1 MNLEYTQ
8 MQMNL
13 RYFKDNF
20 TLETLMSG
28 DFILQLLII
37 AVVVFLAFLA
47 EYYLRKKFKNSE
59 DNVFNLKDIFKIVRP
74 IVMLLIL
81 IVAMYFFREG
91 GYKWGLLY
99 FANTVLVI
107 LLFARLAIILTR
119 YIFKSGPWLR
129 PVENILAGIVVI
141 GYLSYQLG
149 VVAKFQMYLHSIE
162 FYFAE
167 QDFTLLLVIE
177 SIIGVFI
184 AIIVAMTIAR
194 FVENQVMKIKNHTL
208 RINQKIILIK
218 IFKIFLYLTA
228 IIIVLT
234 GLGIDLSFLTVFGG
248 AFGLGLA
255 FGFQKIASNYVSGF
269 LLLSDESIRVGDML
283 QIGSDHGIVV
293 AIKSRYTALR
303 RLDGVEILIPNEKLL
318 TDEITNL
325 TFSNTTVKLPL
336 DLQISYESSIDKA
349 IEIILIVCAKESRV
363 IEEPKPNVYVKEFAD
378 SGFVNIAG
386 GCCGT
391 TPAHIAAIANE
402 MKGLKP
408 REIPSQQ
415 TYTQLSGLEPL
426 VINDDSLFINVGER
440 TNVTGSKAFSNL
452 ILNVNQIELFKHTF
466 HFLSL

>member
-20 TLETLMSG
+20 SLETLMSG

-37 AVVVFLAFLA
+37 AAVVFLAFLA

-59 DNVFNLKDIFKIVRP
+59 DNDFNLKDIFKIVRP

-177 SIIGVFI
+177 SIIGVFV
-184 AIIVAMTIAR
+184 AIIVAMTVAR
-194 FVENQVMKIKNHTL
+194 FVENQVMKIKNQSL

-378 SGFVNIAG
+378 SGINLHVSCYVTDPDKGF
-386 GCCGT
+386 
-391 TPAHIAAIANE
+391 
-402 MKGLKP
+402 MGLKSDMY
-408 REIPSQQ
+408 RAIFKEFLNNEIEIPYPHR
-415 TYTQLSGLEPL
+415 T
-426 VINDDSLFINVGER
+426 VIMP
-440 TNVTGSKAFSNL
+440 K
-452 ILNVNQIELFKHTF
+452 
-466 HFLSL
+466 

>member
-59 DNVFNLKDIFKIVRP
+59 DNDFNLKDIFKIVRP

-149 VVAKFQMYLHSIE
+149 VVTKFQMYLHSIE

-184 AIIVAMTIAR
+184 AIIVAMTVAR
-194 FVENQVMKIKNHTL
+194 FVENQVMKIKNQSL

-378 SGFVNIAG
+378 SGINLHVSCYVTDPDKGF
-386 GCCGT
+386 
-391 TPAHIAAIANE
+391 
-402 MKGLKP
+402 MGLKSDMY
-408 REIPSQQ
+408 RAIFKEFLNNEIEIPYPHR
-415 TYTQLSGLEPL
+415 T
-426 VINDDSLFINVGER
+426 VIMP
-440 TNVTGSKAFSNL
+440 K
-452 ILNVNQIELFKHTF
+452 
-466 HFLSL
+466 

>member
-8 MQMNL
+8 MQINL

-20 TLETLMSG
+20 NLETLVSG
-28 DFILQLLII
+28 EFVLQLLVI
-37 AVVVFLAFLA
+37 AVAVFLAFLA
-47 EYYLRKKFKNSE
+47 EYSLRKRIKNNE
-59 DNVFNLKDIFKIVRP
+59 DNDFSLKDIFKIVRP
-74 IVMLLIL
+74 ILMLLIL
-81 IVAMYFFREG
+81 IVIMYFLREG

-141 GYLSYQLG
+141 AYLSYQLG
-149 VVAKFQMYLHSIE
+149 IVSKFQMYLHSIE

-177 SIIGVFI
+177 SIFGVFI
-184 AIIVAMTIAR
+184 AIILAMTVAR
-194 FVENQVMKIKNHTL
+194 FVENQIMKIKNHTL
-208 RINQKIILIK
+208 RINQKIIIIK
-218 IFKIFLYLTA
+218 IFKIFLYFIA
-228 IIIVLT
+228 IVIVLT

-283 QIGSDHGIVV
+283 QIGNDHGIVV

-349 IEIILIVCAKESRV
+349 IDIILGVCSKESRV

-378 SGFVNIAG
+378 SGINLHVS
-386 GCCGT
+386 CYVT
-391 TPAHIAAIANE
+391 DPA
-402 MKGLKP
+402 KGFLGLKSDMY
-408 REIPSQQ
+408 RAIFKEFQSNGIEIPYPHR
-415 TYTQLSGLEPL
+415 T
-426 VINDDSLFINVGER
+426 VIMP
-440 TNVTGSKAFSNL
+440 K
-452 ILNVNQIELFKHTF
+452 
-466 HFLSL
+466 

>member
-20 TLETLMSG
+20 TLETLMSS

-37 AVVVFLAFLA
+37 AAVVSLAFIA

-59 DNVFNLKDIFKIVRP
+59 DNDFNLKDIFKIVRP

-184 AIIVAMTIAR
+184 AIIVAMTVAR
-194 FVENQVMKIKNHTL
+194 FVENQVMKIKNQSL

-378 SGFVNIAG
+378 SGINLHVSCYVTDPDKGF
-386 GCCGT
+386 
-391 TPAHIAAIANE
+391 
-402 MKGLKP
+402 MGLKSDMY
-408 REIPSQQ
+408 RAIFKEFQSNEIEIPYPHR
-415 TYTQLSGLEPL
+415 T
-426 VINDDSLFINVGER
+426 VIMP
-440 TNVTGSKAFSNL
+440 K
-452 ILNVNQIELFKHTF
+452 
-466 HFLSL
+466 

>member
-37 AVVVFLAFLA
+37 AAVVFLAFLA
-47 EYYLRKKFKNSE
+47 EYFLRKKFKKSE
-59 DNVFNLKDIFKIVRP
+59 DNDFNLKDIFKIVRP

-149 VVAKFQMYLHSIE
+149 VVTKFQMYLHSIE

-184 AIIVAMTIAR
+184 AIIVAMTVAR
-194 FVENQVMKIKNHTL
+194 FVENQVMKIKNQSL

-378 SGFVNIAG
+378 SGINLHVSCYVTDPDKGF
-386 GCCGT
+386 
-391 TPAHIAAIANE
+391 
-402 MKGLKP
+402 MGLKSDMY
-408 REIPSQQ
+408 RAIFKEFLNNEIEIPYPHR
-415 TYTQLSGLEPL
+415 T
-426 VINDDSLFINVGER
+426 VIMP
-440 TNVTGSKAFSNL
+440 K
-452 ILNVNQIELFKHTF
+452 
-466 HFLSL
+466 

>member
-59 DNVFNLKDIFKIVRP
+59 DNDFNLKDIFKIVRP

-184 AIIVAMTIAR
+184 AIIVAMTVAR
-194 FVENQVMKIKNHTL
+194 FVENQVMKIKNQSL

-378 SGFVNIAG
+378 SGINLHVSCYVTDPDKGF
-386 GCCGT
+386 
-391 TPAHIAAIANE
+391 
-402 MKGLKP
+402 MGLKSDMY
-408 REIPSQQ
+408 RAIFKEFMSNEIEIPYPHR
-415 TYTQLSGLEPL
+415 T
-426 VINDDSLFINVGER
+426 VIMP
-440 TNVTGSKAFSNL
+440 K
-452 ILNVNQIELFKHTF
+452 
-466 HFLSL
+466 

>member
-20 TLETLMSG
+20 TLESLMSG

-37 AVVVFLAFLA
+37 AAVVFLAFLA

-59 DNVFNLKDIFKIVRP
+59 DNDFNLKDIFKIVRP

-378 SGFVNIAG
+378 SGINLHVSCYVTDPDKGF
-386 GCCGT
+386 
-391 TPAHIAAIANE
+391 
-402 MKGLKP
+402 MGLKSDMY
-408 REIPSQQ
+408 RAIFKEFLNNEIEIPYPHR
-415 TYTQLSGLEPL
+415 T
-426 VINDDSLFINVGER
+426 VIMP
-440 TNVTGSKAFSNL
+440 K
-452 ILNVNQIELFKHTF
+452 
-466 HFLSL
+466 

>member
-59 DNVFNLKDIFKIVRP
+59 DNDFNLKDIFKIVRP

-149 VVAKFQMYLHSIE
+149 VVSKFQMYLHSIE

-184 AIIVAMTIAR
+184 AIIVAMTVAR
-194 FVENQVMKIKNHTL
+194 FVENQVMKIKNQSL

-218 IFKIFLYLTA
+218 IFKIFLYLIA

-283 QIGSDHGIVV
+283 KIGSDHGIVV

-378 SGFVNIAG
+378 SGINLHVSCYVTDPDKGF
-386 GCCGT
+386 
-391 TPAHIAAIANE
+391 
-402 MKGLKP
+402 MGLKSDMY
-408 REIPSQQ
+408 RAIFKEFMSNEIEIPYPHR
-415 TYTQLSGLEPL
+415 T
-426 VINDDSLFINVGER
+426 VIMP
-440 TNVTGSKAFSNL
+440 K
-452 ILNVNQIELFKHTF
+452 
-466 HFLSL
+466 

>member
-47 EYYLRKKFKNSE
+47 EYFLRKKFKNSE
-59 DNVFNLKDIFKIVRP
+59 DNDFNLKDIFKIVRP

-149 VVAKFQMYLHSIE
+149 VVSKFQMYLHSIE

-184 AIIVAMTIAR
+184 AIIVAMTVAR
-194 FVENQVMKIKNHTL
+194 FVENQVMKIKNQSL

-378 SGFVNIAG
+378 SGINLHVSCYVTDPDKGF
-386 GCCGT
+386 
-391 TPAHIAAIANE
+391 
-402 MKGLKP
+402 MGLKSDMY
-408 REIPSQQ
+408 RAIFKEFQSNEIEIPYPHR
-415 TYTQLSGLEPL
+415 T
-426 VINDDSLFINVGER
+426 VIMP
-440 TNVTGSKAFSNL
+440 K
-452 ILNVNQIELFKHTF
+452 
-466 HFLSL
+466 

>member
-47 EYYLRKKFKNSE
+47 EYFLRKKFKNSE
-59 DNVFNLKDIFKIVRP
+59 DNDFNLKDIFKIVRP

-184 AIIVAMTIAR
+184 AIIVAMTVAR
-194 FVENQVMKIKNHTL
+194 FVENQVMKIKNQSL

-378 SGFVNIAG
+378 SGINLHVSCYVTDPDKGF
-386 GCCGT
+386 
-391 TPAHIAAIANE
+391 
-402 MKGLKP
+402 MGLKSDMY
-408 REIPSQQ
+408 RAIFKEFLNNEIEIPYPHR
-415 TYTQLSGLEPL
+415 T
-426 VINDDSLFINVGER
+426 VIMP
-440 TNVTGSKAFSNL
+440 K
-452 ILNVNQIELFKHTF
+452 
-466 HFLSL
+466 

>member
-37 AVVVFLAFLA
+37 AAVVFLAFLA

-59 DNVFNLKDIFKIVRP
+59 DNDFNLKDIFKIVRP

-141 GYLSYQLG
+141 GYLSHQLG
-149 VVAKFQMYLHSIE
+149 VVSKFQMYLHSIE

-177 SIIGVFI
+177 SIFGVFI
-184 AIIVAMTIAR
+184 AIIVAMTVAR
-194 FVENQVMKIKNHTL
+194 FVENQVMKIKNQSL

-349 IEIILIVCAKESRV
+349 IEIILNVCAKESRV

-378 SGFVNIAG
+378 SGINLHVSCYVTDPDKGF
-386 GCCGT
+386 
-391 TPAHIAAIANE
+391 
-402 MKGLKP
+402 MGLKSDMY
-408 REIPSQQ
+408 RAIFKEFLINEIEIP
-415 TYTQLSGLEPL
+415 YPH
-426 VINDDSLFINVGER
+426 R
-440 TNVTGSKAFSNL
+440 TMIMPK
-452 ILNVNQIELFKHTF
+452 
-466 HFLSL
+466 

>member
-37 AVVVFLAFLA
+37 AAVVFLAFLA

-59 DNVFNLKDIFKIVRP
+59 DNDFNLKDIFKIVRP

-149 VVAKFQMYLHSIE
+149 VVSNFQMYLHSIE

-177 SIIGVFI
+177 SIFGVFI
-184 AIIVAMTIAR
+184 AIIVAMTVAR
-194 FVENQVMKIKNHTL
+194 FVENQVMKIKNQSL

-378 SGFVNIAG
+378 SGINLHVSCYVTDPDKGF
-386 GCCGT
+386 
-391 TPAHIAAIANE
+391 
-402 MKGLKP
+402 MGLKSDMY
-408 REIPSQQ
+408 RAIFKEFLSNEIEIPYPHR
-415 TYTQLSGLEPL
+415 T
-426 VINDDSLFINVGER
+426 VIMP
-440 TNVTGSKAFSNL
+440 K
-452 ILNVNQIELFKHTF
+452 
-466 HFLSL
+466 

>member
-59 DNVFNLKDIFKIVRP
+59 DNDFNLKDIFKIVRP

-162 FYFAE
+162 FYFAD

-184 AIIVAMTIAR
+184 AIIVAMTVAR
-194 FVENQVMKIKNHTL
+194 FVENQVMKIKNQSL

-378 SGFVNIAG
+378 SGINLHVSCYVTDPDKGF
-386 GCCGT
+386 
-391 TPAHIAAIANE
+391 
-402 MKGLKP
+402 MGLKSDMY
-408 REIPSQQ
+408 RAIFKEFLNNEIEIPYPHR
-415 TYTQLSGLEPL
+415 T
-426 VINDDSLFINVGER
+426 VIMP
-440 TNVTGSKAFSNL
+440 K
-452 ILNVNQIELFKHTF
+452 
-466 HFLSL
+466 

>member
-59 DNVFNLKDIFKIVRP
+59 DNDFNLKDIFKIVRP

-149 VVAKFQMYLHSIE
+149 VVTNFQMYLHSIE

-167 QDFTLLLVIE
+167 QDFTMLLVIE
-177 SIIGVFI
+177 SIFGVFI
-184 AIIVAMTIAR
+184 AIIVAMTVAR
-194 FVENQVMKIKNHTL
+194 FVENQVMKIKNQSL

-378 SGFVNIAG
+378 SGINLHVSCYVTDPDMGF
-386 GCCGT
+386 
-391 TPAHIAAIANE
+391 
-402 MKGLKP
+402 MGLKSDIY
-408 REIPSQQ
+408 RAIFKEFLNNEIEIPYPHR
-415 TYTQLSGLEPL
+415 T
-426 VINDDSLFINVGER
+426 VIMP
-440 TNVTGSKAFSNL
+440 K
-452 ILNVNQIELFKHTF
+452 
-466 HFLSL
+466 

>member
-37 AVVVFLAFLA
+37 AAVVFLAFLA

-59 DNVFNLKDIFKIVRP
+59 DNDFNLKDIFKIVRP

-184 AIIVAMTIAR
+184 AIIVAMTVAR
-194 FVENQVMKIKNHTL
+194 FVENQVMKIKNQSL

-378 SGFVNIAG
+378 SGINLHVSCYVTDPDKGF
-386 GCCGT
+386 
-391 TPAHIAAIANE
+391 
-402 MKGLKP
+402 MGLKSDMY
-408 REIPSQQ
+408 RAIFKEFLNNEIEIPYPHR
-415 TYTQLSGLEPL
+415 T
-426 VINDDSLFINVGER
+426 VIMP
-440 TNVTGSKAFSNL
+440 K
-452 ILNVNQIELFKHTF
+452 
-466 HFLSL
+466 

>member
-13 RYFKDNF
+13 LYFKDNF

-47 EYYLRKKFKNSE
+47 EYYFRKKFKNSE
-59 DNVFNLKDIFKIVRP
+59 DNDFNLKDIFKIVRP

-167 QDFTLLLVIE
+167 QDFTMLLVIE
-177 SIIGVFI
+177 SIFGVFI
-184 AIIVAMTIAR
+184 AIIVAMTVAR
-194 FVENQVMKIKNHTL
+194 FVENQVMKIKNQSL

-349 IEIILIVCAKESRV
+349 IEIILIICAKESRV

-378 SGFVNIAG
+378 SGINLHVSCYVTDPDKGF
-386 GCCGT
+386 
-391 TPAHIAAIANE
+391 
-402 MKGLKP
+402 MGLKSDMY
-408 REIPSQQ
+408 RAIFKEFKGNEIEIPYPHR
-415 TYTQLSGLEPL
+415 T
-426 VINDDSLFINVGER
+426 VIMP
-440 TNVTGSKAFSNL
+440 K
-452 ILNVNQIELFKHTF
+452 
-466 HFLSL
+466 

>member
-13 RYFKDNF
+13 LYFKDNF

-59 DNVFNLKDIFKIVRP
+59 DNDFNLKDIFKIVRP

-149 VVAKFQMYLHSIE
+149 VVSNFQMYLHSIE

-167 QDFTLLLVIE
+167 QNFTMLLVIE
-177 SIIGVFI
+177 SIFGVFI
-184 AIIVAMTIAR
+184 AIIFAMTVAR
-194 FVENQVMKIKNHTL
+194 FVENQVMKIKNQSL

-378 SGFVNIAG
+378 SGINLHVSCYVTDPDKGF
-386 GCCGT
+386 
-391 TPAHIAAIANE
+391 
-402 MKGLKP
+402 MGLKSDMY
-408 REIPSQQ
+408 RAIFKEFMSNEIEIPYPHR
-415 TYTQLSGLEPL
+415 T
-426 VINDDSLFINVGER
+426 VIMP
-440 TNVTGSKAFSNL
+440 K
-452 ILNVNQIELFKHTF
+452 
-466 HFLSL
+466 

>member
-59 DNVFNLKDIFKIVRP
+59 DNDFNLKDIFKIVRP

-149 VVAKFQMYLHSIE
+149 VVTKFQMYLHSIE

-177 SIIGVFI
+177 SILGVFI
-184 AIIVAMTIAR
+184 AIIVAMTVAR
-194 FVENQVMKIKNHTL
+194 FVENQVMKIKNQSL

-378 SGFVNIAG
+378 SGINLHVSCYVTDPDKGF
-386 GCCGT
+386 
-391 TPAHIAAIANE
+391 
-402 MKGLKP
+402 MGLKSDMY
-408 REIPSQQ
+408 RAIFKEFLNNEIEIPYPHR
-415 TYTQLSGLEPL
+415 T
-426 VINDDSLFINVGER
+426 VIMP
-440 TNVTGSKAFSNL
+440 K
-452 ILNVNQIELFKHTF
+452 
-466 HFLSL
+466 

>member
-47 EYYLRKKFKNSE
+47 EYFLRKKFKNSE
-59 DNVFNLKDIFKIVRP
+59 DNDFNLKDIFKIVRP

-149 VVAKFQMYLHSIE
+149 VVTKFQMYLHSIE

-184 AIIVAMTIAR
+184 AIIVAMTVAR
-194 FVENQVMKIKNHTL
+194 FVENQVMKIKNQSL

-349 IEIILIVCAKESRV
+349 MEIILIVCAKESRV

-378 SGFVNIAG
+378 SGINLHVSCYVTDPDKGF
-386 GCCGT
+386 
-391 TPAHIAAIANE
+391 
-402 MKGLKP
+402 MGLKSDMY
-408 REIPSQQ
+408 RAIFKEFMNNEIEIPYPHR
-415 TYTQLSGLEPL
+415 T
-426 VINDDSLFINVGER
+426 VIMP
-440 TNVTGSKAFSNL
+440 K
-452 ILNVNQIELFKHTF
+452 
-466 HFLSL
+466 

>member
-37 AVVVFLAFLA
+37 AAVVFLAFLA
-47 EYYLRKKFKNSE
+47 EYFLRKKFKNSE
-59 DNVFNLKDIFKIVRP
+59 DNDFNLKDIFKIVRP

-149 VVAKFQMYLHSIE
+149 VVSKFQMYLHSIE

-184 AIIVAMTIAR
+184 AIIVAMTVAR
-194 FVENQVMKIKNHTL
+194 FVENQVMKIKNQSL

-378 SGFVNIAG
+378 SGINLHVSCYVTDPDKGF
-386 GCCGT
+386 
-391 TPAHIAAIANE
+391 
-402 MKGLKP
+402 MGLKSDMY
-408 REIPSQQ
+408 RAIFKEFLNNEIEIPYPHR
-415 TYTQLSGLEPL
+415 T
-426 VINDDSLFINVGER
+426 VIMP
-440 TNVTGSKAFSNL
+440 K
-452 ILNVNQIELFKHTF
+452 
-466 HFLSL
+466 

>member
-37 AVVVFLAFLA
+37 AAVVFLAFLA

-59 DNVFNLKDIFKIVRP
+59 DNDFNLKDIFKIVRP

-149 VVAKFQMYLHSIE
+149 VVTKFQMYLHSIE

-184 AIIVAMTIAR
+184 AIIVAMTVAR
-194 FVENQVMKIKNHTL
+194 FVENQVMKIKNQSL

-378 SGFVNIAG
+378 SGINLHVSCYVTDPDKGF
-386 GCCGT
+386 
-391 TPAHIAAIANE
+391 
-402 MKGLKP
+402 MGLKSDMY
-408 REIPSQQ
+408 RAIFKEFKGNEIEIPYPHR
-415 TYTQLSGLEPL
+415 T
-426 VINDDSLFINVGER
+426 VIMP
-440 TNVTGSKAFSNL
+440 K
-452 ILNVNQIELFKHTF
+452 
-466 HFLSL
+466 

>member
-37 AVVVFLAFLA
+37 AAVVFLAFLA

-59 DNVFNLKDIFKIVRP
+59 DNDFNLKDIFKIVRP

-129 PVENILAGIVVI
+129 PVENLLAGIVVI

-149 VVAKFQMYLHSIE
+149 VVTNFQMYLHSIE
-162 FYFAE
+162 FYFVE
-167 QDFTLLLVIE
+167 QDFTMLLVIE
-177 SIIGVFI
+177 SIFGVFI
-184 AIIVAMTIAR
+184 AIIVAMTVAR
-194 FVENQVMKIKNHTL
+194 FVENQVMKIKNQSL

-378 SGFVNIAG
+378 SGINLHVSCYVTDPDKGF
-386 GCCGT
+386 
-391 TPAHIAAIANE
+391 
-402 MKGLKP
+402 MGLKSDMY
-408 REIPSQQ
+408 RAIFKEFMSNEIEIPYPHR
-415 TYTQLSGLEPL
+415 T
-426 VINDDSLFINVGER
+426 VIMP
-440 TNVTGSKAFSNL
+440 K
-452 ILNVNQIELFKHTF
+452 
-466 HFLSL
+466 

>member
-59 DNVFNLKDIFKIVRP
+59 DNDFNLKDIFKIVRP

-184 AIIVAMTIAR
+184 AIIVAMTVAR
-194 FVENQVMKIKNHTL
+194 FVENQVMKIKNQSL

-218 IFKIFLYLTA
+218 IFKIFLYLIA

-378 SGFVNIAG
+378 SGINLHVSCYVTDPDKGF
-386 GCCGT
+386 
-391 TPAHIAAIANE
+391 
-402 MKGLKP
+402 MGLKSDMY
-408 REIPSQQ
+408 RAIFKEFMNNEIEIPYPHR
-415 TYTQLSGLEPL
+415 T
-426 VINDDSLFINVGER
+426 VIMP
-440 TNVTGSKAFSNL
+440 K
-452 ILNVNQIELFKHTF
+452 
-466 HFLSL
+466 

>member
-1 MNLEYTQ
+1 
-8 MQMNL
+8 
-13 RYFKDNF
+13 
-20 TLETLMSG
+20 MSG

-59 DNVFNLKDIFKIVRP
+59 DNDFNLKDIFKIVRP

-184 AIIVAMTIAR
+184 AIIVAMTVAR
-194 FVENQVMKIKNHTL
+194 FVENQVMKIKNQSL

-378 SGFVNIAG
+378 SGINLHVSCYVTDPDKGF
-386 GCCGT
+386 
-391 TPAHIAAIANE
+391 
-402 MKGLKP
+402 MGLKSDMY
-408 REIPSQQ
+408 RAIFKEFLNNEIEIPYPHR
-415 TYTQLSGLEPL
+415 T
-426 VINDDSLFINVGER
+426 VIMP
-440 TNVTGSKAFSNL
+440 K
-452 ILNVNQIELFKHTF
+452 
-466 HFLSL
+466 

>member
-59 DNVFNLKDIFKIVRP
+59 DNDFNLKDIFKIVRP

-149 VVAKFQMYLHSIE
+149 VVTKFQMYLHSIE

-184 AIIVAMTIAR
+184 AIIVAMTVAR
-194 FVENQVMKIKNHTL
+194 FVENQVMKIKNQSL

-378 SGFVNIAG
+378 SGINLHVSCYVTDPDKGF
-386 GCCGT
+386 
-391 TPAHIAAIANE
+391 
-402 MKGLKP
+402 MGLKSDMY
-408 REIPSQQ
+408 RAIFKEFMNNEIEIPYPHR
-415 TYTQLSGLEPL
+415 T
-426 VINDDSLFINVGER
+426 VIMP
-440 TNVTGSKAFSNL
+440 K
-452 ILNVNQIELFKHTF
+452 
-466 HFLSL
+466 

>member
-119 YIFKSGPWLR
+119 YIFKSGPGLR

-378 SGFVNIAG
+378 SGINLHVSCYVTDPDKGF
-386 GCCGT
+386 
-391 TPAHIAAIANE
+391 
-402 MKGLKP
+402 MGLKSDMY
-408 REIPSQQ
+408 RAIFKEFLNNEIEIPYPHR
-415 TYTQLSGLEPL
+415 T
-426 VINDDSLFINVGER
+426 VIMP
-440 TNVTGSKAFSNL
+440 K
-452 ILNVNQIELFKHTF
+452 
-466 HFLSL
+466 

>member
-59 DNVFNLKDIFKIVRP
+59 DNDFNLKDIFKIVRP

-149 VVAKFQMYLHSIE
+149 VVSNFQMYLHSIE

-184 AIIVAMTIAR
+184 AIIVAMTVAR
-194 FVENQVMKIKNHTL
+194 FVENQVMKIKNQSL

-349 IEIILIVCAKESRV
+349 IEIILNVCAKESRV

-378 SGFVNIAG
+378 SGINLHVSCYVTDPDKGF
-386 GCCGT
+386 
-391 TPAHIAAIANE
+391 
-402 MKGLKP
+402 MGLKSDMY
-408 REIPSQQ
+408 RAIFKEFLNNEIEIPYPHR
-415 TYTQLSGLEPL
+415 T
-426 VINDDSLFINVGER
+426 VIMP
-440 TNVTGSKAFSNL
+440 K
-452 ILNVNQIELFKHTF
+452 
-466 HFLSL
+466 

>member
-37 AVVVFLAFLA
+37 AAVVFLAFLA

-59 DNVFNLKDIFKIVRP
+59 DNDFNLKDIFKIVRP

-149 VVAKFQMYLHSIE
+149 VVSKFQMYLHSIE

-184 AIIVAMTIAR
+184 AIIVAMTVAR
-194 FVENQVMKIKNHTL
+194 FVENQVMKIKNQSL

-378 SGFVNIAG
+378 SGINLHVSCYVTDPDKGF
-386 GCCGT
+386 
-391 TPAHIAAIANE
+391 
-402 MKGLKP
+402 MGLKSDMY
-408 REIPSQQ
+408 RAIFKEFLNNEIEIPYPHR
-415 TYTQLSGLEPL
+415 T
-426 VINDDSLFINVGER
+426 VIMP
-440 TNVTGSKAFSNL
+440 K
-452 ILNVNQIELFKHTF
+452 
-466 HFLSL
+466 

>member
-59 DNVFNLKDIFKIVRP
+59 DNDFNLKDIFKIVRP

-149 VVAKFQMYLHSIE
+149 VVSNFQMYLHSIE

-177 SIIGVFI
+177 SIFGVFI
-184 AIIVAMTIAR
+184 AIIVAMTVAR
-194 FVENQVMKIKNHTL
+194 FVENQVMKIKNQSL

-378 SGFVNIAG
+378 SGINLHVSCYVTDPDKGF
-386 GCCGT
+386 
-391 TPAHIAAIANE
+391 
-402 MKGLKP
+402 MGLKSDMY
-408 REIPSQQ
+408 RAIFKEFMNNEIEIPYPHR
-415 TYTQLSGLEPL
+415 T
-426 VINDDSLFINVGER
+426 VIMP
-440 TNVTGSKAFSNL
+440 K
-452 ILNVNQIELFKHTF
+452 
-466 HFLSL
+466 

>member
-37 AVVVFLAFLA
+37 AAVVFLAFLA

-59 DNVFNLKDIFKIVRP
+59 DNDFNLKDIFKIVRP

-149 VVAKFQMYLHSIE
+149 VVSNFQMYLHSIE

-167 QDFTLLLVIE
+167 QDFTMLLVIE
-177 SIIGVFI
+177 SIFGVFI
-184 AIIVAMTIAR
+184 AIIVAMTVAR
-194 FVENQVMKIKNHTL
+194 FVENQVMKIKNQSL

-378 SGFVNIAG
+378 SGINLHVSCYVTDPDKGF
-386 GCCGT
+386 
-391 TPAHIAAIANE
+391 
-402 MKGLKP
+402 MGLKSDMY
-408 REIPSQQ
+408 RAIFKEFLNNEIEIPYPHR
-415 TYTQLSGLEPL
+415 T
-426 VINDDSLFINVGER
+426 VIMP
-440 TNVTGSKAFSNL
+440 K
-452 ILNVNQIELFKHTF
+452 
-466 HFLSL
+466 

>member
-149 VVAKFQMYLHSIE
+149 VVSNFQMYLHSIE

-378 SGFVNIAG
+378 SGINLHVSCYVTDPDKGF
-386 GCCGT
+386 
-391 TPAHIAAIANE
+391 
-402 MKGLKP
+402 MGLKSDMY
-408 REIPSQQ
+408 RAIFKEFLNNEIEIPYPHR
-415 TYTQLSGLEPL
+415 T
-426 VINDDSLFINVGER
+426 VIMP
-440 TNVTGSKAFSNL
+440 K
-452 ILNVNQIELFKHTF
+452 
-466 HFLSL
+466 

>member
-37 AVVVFLAFLA
+37 AAVVFLAFLA

-59 DNVFNLKDIFKIVRP
+59 DNDFNLKDIFKIVRP

-149 VVAKFQMYLHSIE
+149 VVSNFQMYLHSIE

-184 AIIVAMTIAR
+184 AIIVAMTVAR
-194 FVENQVMKIKNHTL
+194 FVENQVMKIKNQSL

-349 IEIILIVCAKESRV
+349 IEIILSVCAKESRV

-378 SGFVNIAG
+378 SGINLHVSCYVTDPDKGF
-386 GCCGT
+386 
-391 TPAHIAAIANE
+391 
-402 MKGLKP
+402 MGLKSDMY
-408 REIPSQQ
+408 RAIFKEFLNNEIEIPYPHR
-415 TYTQLSGLEPL
+415 T
-426 VINDDSLFINVGER
+426 VIMP
-440 TNVTGSKAFSNL
+440 K
-452 ILNVNQIELFKHTF
+452 
-466 HFLSL
+466 

>member
-37 AVVVFLAFLA
+37 AAVVFLAFLA

-59 DNVFNLKDIFKIVRP
+59 DNDFNLKDIFKIVRP

-184 AIIVAMTIAR
+184 AILVAMTVAR
-194 FVENQVMKIKNHTL
+194 FVENQVMKIKNQRL
-208 RINQKIILIK
+208 RINQRIILIK

-325 TFSNTTVKLPL
+325 TFSNTTVKFPL

-349 IEIILIVCAKESRV
+349 IEIILSVCAKERRV

-378 SGFVNIAG
+378 SGINLHVSCYVTDPDKGF
-386 GCCGT
+386 
-391 TPAHIAAIANE
+391 
-402 MKGLKP
+402 MGLKSDMY
-408 REIPSQQ
+408 RAIFKEFLSNEIEIPYPHR
-415 TYTQLSGLEPL
+415 T
-426 VINDDSLFINVGER
+426 VIMP
-440 TNVTGSKAFSNL
+440 K
-452 ILNVNQIELFKHTF
+452 
-466 HFLSL
+466 

>member
-59 DNVFNLKDIFKIVRP
+59 DNDFNLKDIFKIVRP

-149 VVAKFQMYLHSIE
+149 VVTKFQMYLHSIE

-184 AIIVAMTIAR
+184 AIIVAMTVAR
-194 FVENQVMKIKNHTL
+194 FVENQVMKIKNQSL

-378 SGFVNIAG
+378 SGINLHVSCYVTDPDKGF
-386 GCCGT
+386 
-391 TPAHIAAIANE
+391 
-402 MKGLKP
+402 MGLKSDMY
-408 REIPSQQ
+408 RAIFKEFMSNEIEIPYPHR
-415 TYTQLSGLEPL
+415 T
-426 VINDDSLFINVGER
+426 VIMP
-440 TNVTGSKAFSNL
+440 K
-452 ILNVNQIELFKHTF
+452 
-466 HFLSL
+466 

>member
-59 DNVFNLKDIFKIVRP
+59 DNDFNLKDIFKIVRP

-99 FANTVLVI
+99 FSNTVLVI

-184 AIIVAMTIAR
+184 AIIVAMTVAR
-194 FVENQVMKIKNHTL
+194 FVENQVMKIKNQSL

-378 SGFVNIAG
+378 SGINLHVSCYVTDPDKGF
-386 GCCGT
+386 
-391 TPAHIAAIANE
+391 
-402 MKGLKP
+402 MGLKSDMY
-408 REIPSQQ
+408 RAIFKEFINNEIEIPYPHR
-415 TYTQLSGLEPL
+415 T
-426 VINDDSLFINVGER
+426 VIMP
-440 TNVTGSKAFSNL
+440 K
-452 ILNVNQIELFKHTF
+452 
-466 HFLSL
+466 

>member
-1 MNLEYTQ
+1 
-8 MQMNL
+8 
-13 RYFKDNF
+13 
-20 TLETLMSG
+20 MSG

-59 DNVFNLKDIFKIVRP
+59 DNDFNLKDIFKIVRP

-184 AIIVAMTIAR
+184 AIIVAMTVAR
-194 FVENQVMKIKNHTL
+194 FVENQVMKIKNQSL

-283 QIGSDHGIVV
+283 QIGSDHGVVV

-378 SGFVNIAG
+378 SGINLHVSCYVTDPDKGFL
-386 GCCGT
+386 
-391 TPAHIAAIANE
+391 
-402 MKGLKP
+402 GLKSDMY
-408 REIPSQQ
+408 RAIFKEFLNNEIEIPYPHR
-415 TYTQLSGLEPL
+415 T
-426 VINDDSLFINVGER
+426 VIMP
-440 TNVTGSKAFSNL
+440 K
-452 ILNVNQIELFKHTF
+452 
-466 HFLSL
+466 

>member
-1 MNLEYTQ
+1 
-8 MQMNL
+8 
-13 RYFKDNF
+13 
-20 TLETLMSG
+20 MSG

-37 AVVVFLAFLA
+37 AAVVFLAFLA

-59 DNVFNLKDIFKIVRP
+59 DNDFNLKDIFKIVRP

-149 VVAKFQMYLHSIE
+149 VVTSFQMYLHSIE

-177 SIIGVFI
+177 SIFGVFI
-184 AIIVAMTIAR
+184 AIIVAMTVAR
-194 FVENQVMKIKNHTL
+194 FVENQVMKIKNQSL

-378 SGFVNIAG
+378 SGINLHVSCYVTDPDKGF
-386 GCCGT
+386 
-391 TPAHIAAIANE
+391 
-402 MKGLKP
+402 MGLKSDMY
-408 REIPSQQ
+408 RAIFKEFLNNEIEIPYPHR
-415 TYTQLSGLEPL
+415 T
-426 VINDDSLFINVGER
+426 VIMP
-440 TNVTGSKAFSNL
+440 K
-452 ILNVNQIELFKHTF
+452 
-466 HFLSL
+466 